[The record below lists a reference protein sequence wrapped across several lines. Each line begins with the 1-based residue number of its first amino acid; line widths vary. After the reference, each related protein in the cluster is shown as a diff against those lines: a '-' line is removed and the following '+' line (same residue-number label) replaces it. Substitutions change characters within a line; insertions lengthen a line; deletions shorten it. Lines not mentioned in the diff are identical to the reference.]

1 MPSGARLNIASEPL
15 GTVDTA
21 IAHAKRLLGTN
32 PDLAAEQAREIL
44 SFDPANPTARLVLGA
59 AQRRAGRPLQALT
72 VLEALGRELPNAAP
86 VFLEL
91 GVARA
96 ETGHLQEAI
105 AALKRAVTLKPDSTD
120 GWRLLADYLDAA
132 GDCDAAD
139 AARARYIKA
148 ATGDPRL
155 MKAAAALVANEL
167 PVADTLLRSHLAVHP
182 TDVAALRMLA
192 EVAARLRR
200 YVDAEDLLERC
211 LELAPSFDAAR
222 HNYAVVL
229 NRQAK
234 PAAALKQVEQLLAK
248 EPRHPAYL
256 NLQAAVLANLGE
268 YANSI
273 SVYEAVL
280 RDHPLQPKVWMSFG
294 HALRTAGRLAESIT
308 AYRRAL
314 DLDSTLG
321 EAYWSLAN
329 LKTYRFSAADTDA
342 MREALARTELSD
354 DDRLHFEF
362 SLGKACEDDA
372 LYQASF
378 DHYAKGNAIRKK
390 MHPHD
395 AGENTRFVERSKRL
409 WTPEFFEERS
419 AQGAPSPD
427 PIFIVGLPRA
437 GSTLV
442 EQILS
447 SHPLVEGT
455 AELPDI
461 PRLVRE
467 LAGRE
472 EAVSGAPFFETV
484 ARLSA
489 EELSRLGE
497 EYLASTRVQRKTAA
511 PFFVDKMPNNCLY
524 AGFIHLILPNAKIID
539 VRRHPLGCCFSVF
552 KQQFARGQNFAFDLT
567 DLGLYYRD
575 YVDLMAH
582 VDTVLPGV
590 VHRVIYESLI
600 DDTETEVR
608 RLLDYC
614 GLPFDARCLKFYEND
629 RAVRTPSS
637 QQVRQPIFKDGVEHW
652 RHYEP
657 WLGPLKDALGAVLE
671 RDAGA
676 PEPASSD
683 ACEIV
688 G

>member
-1 MPSGARLNIASEPL
+1 LNTVSEPVA
-15 GTVDTA
+15 TIDAA
-21 IAHAKRLLGTN
+21 IAHARRLLEKD
-32 PDLAAEQAREIL
+32 PERAAQQAREIL
-44 SFDPANPTARLVLGA
+44 RVSPGHPLGVLILGA
-59 AQRRAGRPLQALT
+59 AHRRAGRA
-72 VLEALGRELPNAAP
+72 VEALEILEPLATQQRNAAP
-86 VFLEL
+86 VYLEL

-96 ETGHLQEAI
+96 EGGKLPEAI
-105 AALKRAVTLKPDSTD
+105 AALRRAVALKPDSAD
-120 GWRLLADYLDAA
+120 GWRLLADYLDAQ
-132 GDCDAAD
+132 GDSIAAD

-148 ATGDPRL
+148 ATTDPRL
-155 MKAAAALVANEL
+155 MKAAAALVANDL
-167 PVADTLLRSHLAVHP
+167 PVADALLMSHLAVHP
-182 TDVAALRMLA
+182 TDVAALRMRA

-200 YVDAEDLLERC
+200 YVDAEELLERC

-222 HNYAVVL
+222 HNFAVVL

-234 PAAALKQVEQLLAK
+234 PAAALREVEELLSK
-248 EPRHPAYL
+248 DPRNPGYL

-280 RDHPLQPKVWMSFG
+280 RDYPLQPKVWMSFG
-294 HALRTAGRLAESIT
+294 HALRTAGRVAESVS

-314 DLDSTLG
+314 DLDPRLG

-329 LKTYRFSAADTDA
+329 LKTHRFSPADADA
-342 MREALARTELSD
+342 MRKALGQKELSD

-362 SLGKACEDDA
+362 ALGKACEDDA
-372 LYQASF
+372 MYEPSF
-378 DHYAKGNAIRKK
+378 EHYARGNAIRKK
-390 MHPHD
+390 LHPYY
-395 AGENTRFVERSKRL
+395 AGETTRFVERSKRQ
-409 WTPEFFEERS
+409 WTPEFFQERRGR
-419 AQGAPSPD
+419 GALSPD

-447 SHPLVEGT
+447 SHSSVEGT
-455 AELPDI
+455 AELPDL
-461 PRLVRE
+461 PRLIRE

-472 EAVSGAPFFETV
+472 EPVSGAPFFEAV
-484 ARLSA
+484 ARLGA

-497 EYLASTRVQRKTAA
+497 AYLASTRVLRKTAA
-511 PFFVDKMPNNCLY
+511 PFFIDKMPNNCLY

-575 YVDLMAH
+575 YVGLMAH
-582 VDTVLPGV
+582 IDRVLPGR

-600 DDTETEVR
+600 DDTEAEVR

-614 GLPFDARCLKFYEND
+614 GLPFEEGCLKFYEND

-657 WLGPLKDALGAVLE
+657 WLDPLKEALGAVLE
-671 RDAGA
+671 HHTGVPDPA
-676 PEPASSD
+676 PSVGYEIAS
-683 ACEIV
+683 
-688 G
+688 

>member
-1 MPSGARLNIASEPL
+1 M
-15 GTVDTA
+15 A

-44 SFDPANPTARLVLGA
+44 SVDPANPTARLVLGA
-59 AQRRAGRPLQALT
+59 AHRRAGRAPQALKL
-72 VLEALGRELPNAAP
+72 LEALGGELPNAAP
-86 VFLEL
+86 VYLEL

-96 ETGHLQEAI
+96 EAGHLPEAI
-105 AALKRAVTLKPDSTD
+105 AALRRAVKLKPESAD

-132 GDCDAAD
+132 GDGVAAD
-139 AARARYIKA
+139 AARARYINA
-148 ATGDPRL
+148 ATTDPRL
-155 MKAAAALVANEL
+155 MKAAAALVANDL
-167 PVADTLLRSHLAVHP
+167 PVADALLRTHLDAYP

-200 YVDAEDLLERC
+200 YEDAEELLERC
-211 LELAPSFDAAR
+211 LKLAPSFDAAR

-234 PAAALKQVEQLLAK
+234 PAAALRQVEELLAR
-248 EPRHPAYL
+248 EPRNPSYL

-268 YANSI
+268 YAGSI

-280 RDHPLQPKVWMSFG
+280 RDYPLQPKVWMSFG
-294 HALRTAGRLAESIT
+294 HALRTAGRLAESVT

-314 DLDSTLG
+314 ELHPTLG

-329 LKTYRFSAADTDA
+329 LKTFRFSPGDTDA
-342 MREALARTELSD
+342 MRQALARTDLTQE
-354 DDRLHFEF
+354 DRLHFEF
-362 SLGKACEDDA
+362 SLGKASEDDGK
-372 LYQASF
+372 YEVSF
-378 DHYAKGNAIRKK
+378 DHYARGNAIRKEL
-390 MHPHD
+390 HPHD
-395 AGENTRFVERSKRL
+395 AAETTRFVERSKRQ
-409 WTPEFFEERS
+409 WTPEFFAQRRT
-419 AQGAPSPD
+419 QGAPSPD

-447 SHPLVEGT
+447 SHPSVEGT

-472 EAVSGAPFFETV
+472 EQASGAPFFEAV
-484 ARLSA
+484 ARLRA
-489 EELSRLGE
+489 EELAALGE
-497 EYLASTRVQRKTAA
+497 AYLASTRVQRKTDA
-511 PFFVDKMPNNCLY
+511 PFFIDKMPNNCLY

-575 YVDLMAH
+575 YVDLMTH

-600 DDTETEVR
+600 DDTEAEVR

-614 GLPFDARCLKFYEND
+614 GLPFEERCLRFYEND

-637 QQVRQPIFKDGVEHW
+637 EQVRQPIFKGGVEHW

-657 WLGPLKDALGAVLE
+657 WLGPLRDALGPVLD
-671 RDAGA
+671 RYAGE
-676 PEPASSD
+676 PDPASRG
-683 ACEIV
+683 AHEIV
-688 G
+688 S

>member
-1 MPSGARLNIASEPL
+1 M
-15 GTVDTA
+15 A
-21 IAHAKRLLGTN
+21 IAHAKRLLEKN

-44 SFDPANPTARLVLGA
+44 SVVPAHPTARLVLGA
-59 AQRRAGRPLQALT
+59 AQRRAGRARQALA
-72 VLEALGRELPNAAP
+72 VLEDLGREFPNAAP
-86 VFLEL
+86 VYLEL
-91 GVARA
+91 GIARA
-96 ETGHLQEAI
+96 EAGHVPQAIEALRR
-105 AALKRAVTLKPDSTD
+105 ALKIKPESAD
-120 GWRLLADYLDAA
+120 GWRLLADYLDAE
-132 GDCDAAD
+132 GDCTQAD
-139 AARARYIKA
+139 AARARYIEA
-148 ATGDPRL
+148 ATTDPRL
-155 MKAAAALVANEL
+155 MKAAAALVRNDL
-167 PVADTLLRSHLAVHP
+167 PVADALLRAHLAAHP

-200 YVDAEDLLERC
+200 YADAQELLERC
-211 LELAPSFDAAR
+211 LKLAPSFDAAR

-234 PAAALKQVEQLLAK
+234 PEAALRQVEELLAK
-248 EPRHPAYL
+248 DPQQPGYL
-256 NLQAAVLANLGE
+256 NLQAAVLANLGD
-268 YANSI
+268 YASSI
-273 SVYEAVL
+273 SVYESVL
-280 RDHPLQPKVWMSFG
+280 RDYPLQPKVWLSFG
-294 HALRTAGRLAESIT
+294 HALRTAGRLPEGVS
-308 AYRRAL
+308 AYRRAI
-314 DLDSTLG
+314 DLEPALG

-329 LKTYRFSAADTDA
+329 LKTHRFSAADADR
-342 MREALARTELSD
+342 MRNALARTDLSD
-354 DDRLHFEF
+354 DNRLHFEF
-362 SLGKACEDDA
+362 SLGKACEDEA
-372 LYQASF
+372 LYERSF

-390 MHPHD
+390 LHPYD
-395 AGENTRFVERSKRL
+395 AGETTSFVKRCKQQ
-409 WTPEFFEERS
+409 WTPDFLRPRRG
-419 AQGAPSPD
+419 QGAPSPD

-447 SHPLVEGT
+447 SHSSVEGT

-461 PRLVRE
+461 PRLVRD

-472 EAVSGAPFFETV
+472 EPASGTPFFEAV

-489 EELSRLGE
+489 EELRSLGE
-497 EYLASTRVQRKTAA
+497 GYLASTRVHRKTAA
-511 PFFVDKMPNNCLY
+511 PFFIDKMPNNCLY
-524 AGFIHLILPNAKIID
+524 AGFIHLILPNARIID

-600 DDTETEVR
+600 DDTEAEVR

-614 GLPFDARCLKFYEND
+614 GLPFEEGCLKFYEND

-637 QQVRQPIFKDGVEHW
+637 EQVRQPIFKDGVEHW

-657 WLGPLKDALGAVLE
+657 WLGPLKEALGGVLDRHTGE
-671 RDAGA
+671 PGRHTGA
-676 PEPASSD
+676 PDPAASA

-688 G
+688 S